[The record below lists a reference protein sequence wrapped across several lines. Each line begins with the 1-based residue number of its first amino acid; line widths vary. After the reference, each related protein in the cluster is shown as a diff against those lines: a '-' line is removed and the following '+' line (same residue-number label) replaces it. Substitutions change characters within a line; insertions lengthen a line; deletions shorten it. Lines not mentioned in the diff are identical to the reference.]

1 MEREAILESQIE
13 VLKAD
18 RDYWRYVA
26 IDLAYKC
33 RAAALISK
41 IRFATLLR
49 MPEEQVDPAMAE
61 YYAQHT
67 IRKMPNR
74 V

>member
-1 MEREAILESQIE
+1 MKEILESQIE

-26 IDLAYKC
+26 KDLAYKC
-33 RAAALISK
+33 RAGGFITK
-41 IRFATLLR
+41 TRFAALLR
-49 MPEEQVDPAMAE
+49 MPEDKVDGEMAE
-61 YYAQHT
+61 CYAQYT